1 MKKKKGF
8 TLIELLVVIAIMGIV
23 FAMVYQNFFYQEK
36 GMRRQRQIS
45 EVNMKARKATNYM
58 VNEFRQIGFSGRGL
72 SPSDHFG
79 IVNGTVNSIVYT
91 HDLRGSLSGVV
102 ENPADIHSVST
113 RGDTLFIDGDRAL
126 LFVDSLGFTYFDVQ
140 GNKIV
145 PPVFEVNSIGDWL
158 LPKGVPSIG
167 RIELTLRLVY
177 PYSKNTVTYSESAA
191 LRNLRP

>member
-79 IVNGTVNSIVYT
+79 TINGTVNSIVYT
-91 HDLRGSLSGVV
+91 HDLKGSLTGVV
-102 ENPADIHSVST
+102 EAADIHSVT
-113 RGDTLFIDGDRAL
+113 TNGDTLFIDGDRAL

-140 GNKIV
+140 GNKIA
-145 PPVFEVNSIGDWL
+145 PPVIEVNSIGDWL
-158 LPKGVPSIG
+158 LPGGSYPIG

-177 PYSKNTVTYSESAA
+177 PYSKDTVTYSESAA